1 MTARALILSAQ
12 PLRRPT
18 TLLRSSLL
26 FSSLLSI
33 LLSVA
38 GHNSIAAEQPTA
50 TTAATAPVT
59 APTTTGSPLPKAT
72 KVPPA
77 PGATTK
83 AEIAPLEQTIETF
96 ITSEEI
102 DTDKA
107 VDFPTN
113 I

>member
-1 MTARALILSAQ
+1 
-12 PLRRPT
+12 
-18 TLLRSSLL
+18 
-26 FSSLLSI
+26 
-33 LLSVA
+33 
-38 GHNSIAAEQPTA
+38 
-50 TTAATAPVT
+50 VT